1 MLDVRTQDVTIISNS
16 TGEDVTEQYALLM
29 TQDEKERKDKQQ
41 KERDK
46 KTYKRL
52 CQNERGYFTMMLY
65 EMKKALEL
73 GVSHPNV
80 TRLMYLATYMD
91 YDNILRAGNN
101 TLMTKRSMQKCLRLK
116 DDTFRNF
123 YKDCIDAKLIQYKE
137 DKYFLNQSVFKRGRI
152 TQEQAKNDN
161 TMFLYHKGIREIYE
175 NSKISE
181 HKILGYVFL
190 VIPYVNQTFNVICKN
205 PKEESFQ
212 EMECLDWNDVGD
224 ILQINAIRNLKMK
237 FKRFTVGGQYIFVDA
252 STDSK
257 SFIFVNPQIYY
268 TGKNWEQ
275 VEWIEGVCSSSQLE
289 RKGEIH
295 GT

>member
-1 MLDVRTQDVTIISNS
+1 
-16 TGEDVTEQYALLM
+16 
-29 TQDEKERKDKQQ
+29 
-41 KERDK
+41 
-46 KTYKRL
+46 
-52 CQNERGYFTMMLY
+52 MMLY

-116 DDTFRNF
+116 EDTFRNF
-123 YKDCIDAKLIQYKE
+123 YKECIDAKLIQYKE
-137 DKYFLNQSVFKRGRI
+137 DKYFLNQSIFKRGRI

-237 FKRFTVGGQYIFVDA
+237 FKRFTVGGQYVFVDA

-289 RKGEIH
+289 RKSEIH
-295 GT
+295 ST

>member
-1 MLDVRTQDVTIISNS
+1 
-16 TGEDVTEQYALLM
+16 
-29 TQDEKERKDKQQ
+29 
-41 KERDK
+41 
-46 KTYKRL
+46 
-52 CQNERGYFTMMLY
+52 
-65 EMKKALEL
+65 
-73 GVSHPNV
+73 
-80 TRLMYLATYMD
+80 
-91 YDNILRAGNN
+91 
-101 TLMTKRSMQKCLRLK
+101 
-116 DDTFRNF
+116 
-123 YKDCIDAKLIQYKE
+123 
-137 DKYFLNQSVFKRGRI
+137 
-152 TQEQAKNDN
+152 
-161 TMFLYHKGIREIYE
+161 
-175 NSKISE
+175 
-181 HKILGYVFL
+181 L

-237 FKRFTVGGQYIFVDA
+237 FKRFTVGGQYVFVDA

-295 GT
+295 NT